1 MHPEIRSHF
10 DLLCRR
16 HKAGGVVLEV
26 GATGSPDTLLTI
38 PALSSVTR
46 KVGLNMEAQTALPG
60 VEMVTA
66 DANAMTMFADGT
78 FDVVL
83 CNSMLEH
90 DRNFWLSIAEMRRV
104 LRSGGLMMIGVPA
117 FTARRLL
124 LPRLASAAGRIW
136 KTRKLAGVA
145 ASSPVLAVHRYPA
158 DYYRFGVDA
167 VRDVFF
173 AGMDLVSIDEV
184 MTPPRLI
191 GVARRP

>member
-16 HKAGGVVLEV
+16 HKAGGAVLEV
-26 GATGSPDTLLTI
+26 GATGTPDTLLTM
-38 PALSSVTR
+38 PALSGAAR
-46 KVGLNMEAQTALPG
+46 KVGLNMEPQPALPG

-66 DANAMTMFADGT
+66 DANAMTMFADRT

-90 DRNFWLSIAEMRRV
+90 DRSFWLSIAEMRRV
-104 LRSGGLMMIGVPA
+104 LRPGGLMVLGVPA
-117 FTARRLL
+117 FTARRRLM
-124 LPRLASAAGRIW
+124 PRLAAAAGRVW
-136 KTRKLAGVA
+136 RMRSLAGAA
-145 ASSPVLAVHRYPA
+145 ASTPVLAVHRYPA

-167 VRDVFF
+167 VREVFF
-173 AGMDLVSIDEV
+173 AGMEVVSIDEV
-184 MTPPRLI
+184 LTPPRLI